1 MVDGQETSEIKTNMD
16 PLIGPQIGPQM
27 GPDMPLNI
35 QEEDSSLEEDET
47 NPGQNIFFYF
57 KDYCAFNVFPVL

>member
-47 NPGQNIFFYF
+47 NPGQNIFFLF
-57 KDYCAFNVFPVL
+57 